1 VTVGGDL
8 LDETR
13 AFNEQLRAQLAA
25 LPAAESVPVEATRR
39 ARYEGRGIFP
49 PPVFLPEARWVEADG
64 VRVRV
69 VAPSS
74 PRGVYLHFHGGGWTL
89 GAADLQD
96 ALFAFIVEQTGL
108 AVASVDYR
116 LAPEHPYPAG
126 ADDCETAARWLLDRG
141 AAEIG
146 AASTFAI
153 GGESAG
159 AHLAVVTLLRL
170 RDRHGITSAFEA
182 ANLFYGAYDLGG
194 TPSRVRFTDALVIN
208 GPFMD
213 WCTENFLP
221 GLGTDARRSPDI
233 SPLYADLH
241 SLPHALLTVGTLD
254 PLLDDSLFM
263 AARWDAAGNEA
274 ELVVYEDG
282 VHGFN
287 AFPIE
292 LGRRA
297 NEAQAAFLARVAEA
311 SPLLVS

>member
-1 VTVGGDL
+1 MRVGGDVL
-8 LDETR
+8 EETR
-13 AFNEQLRAQLAA
+13 AFNEQLGQLLATM
-25 LPAAESVPVEATRR
+25 PAAESVPVEATRL

-49 PPVFLPEARWVEADG
+49 PPVFLPEAHWLDADG

-69 VAPSS
+69 VAPHA
-74 PRGVYLHFHGGGWTL
+74 PRGVYLHLHGGGWTL

-96 ALFAFIVEQTGL
+96 ALFAFLAEETGL

-126 ADDCETAARWLLDRG
+126 PDDCETAARWLIDRG

-146 AASTFAI
+146 APSAFAI

-170 RDRHGITSAFEA
+170 RDRHGITGAFDA
-182 ANLFYGAYDLGG
+182 ANLFYGAYDLRG
-194 TPSRVRFTDALVIN
+194 TPSRLRFTDALVIN

-213 WCTENFLP
+213 WCTENFVP
-221 GLGTDARRSPDI
+221 GVDESARRDPDI

-241 SLPHALLTVGTLD
+241 SLPRALFTVGTLD

-263 AARWDAAGNEA
+263 AARWEAAGNDA

-297 NEAQAAFLARVAEA
+297 NDAQAAFLSQVAA
-311 SPLLVS
+311 GVTA